1 LGAFPDLPP
10 SMQMNMEMPAADKP
24 VAAQNQLIGLSRK
37 AIDVLIIGSLYVLLV
52 LSVGYAGYQLI
63 FDVVENFVK
72 HPARDEF
79 PFILTFSEHIFLY
92 FLPVFIL
99 FGLMNYYKF
108 ELRTYLLNNYES
120 SKSGEK
126 PLHLSKKLFFSNVLS
141 YTSLKLIEELFFD
154 FSKTNAMQ
162 LIAIGVFYFLLVA
175 FVLLQA
181 AGSKSEK

>member
-1 LGAFPDLPP
+1 
-10 SMQMNMEMPAADKP
+10 M
-24 VAAQNQLIGLSRK
+24 GLSLK
-37 AIDVLIIGSLYVLLV
+37 AIDILIIGALYVLLV

-63 FDVVENFVK
+63 FDVVENFIK

-108 ELRTYLLNNYES
+108 ELRAYLLNNYEAS
-120 SKSGEK
+120 RNGDKL
-126 PLHLSKKLFFSNVLS
+126 LHLSKKLFFSNVLS

-154 FSKTNAMQ
+154 FSKTSAIQ

-181 AGSKSEK
+181 AGGKSEK

>member
-1 LGAFPDLPP
+1 MTAF
-10 SMQMNMEMPAADKP
+10 A
-24 VAAQNQLIGLSRK
+24 RK
-37 AIDVLIIGSLYVLLV
+37 AIDILIIGALYVLLV
-52 LSVGYAGYQLI
+52 LSVCYAGYQLI
-63 FDVVENFVK
+63 FDVVENFIK

-108 ELRTYLLNNYES
+108 ELRTYLLNNYEET
-120 SKSGEK
+120 KSGEK
-126 PLHLSKKLFFSNVLS
+126 PLQLSKKLFFSNVLS

-154 FSKTNAMQ
+154 FSKANPMQ
-162 LIAIGVFYFLLVA
+162 LISIGVFYFLLVS

>member
-1 LGAFPDLPP
+1 MEKPLPDSNAATQNKLIAF
-10 SMQMNMEMPAADKP
+10 A
-24 VAAQNQLIGLSRK
+24 RK
-37 AIDVLIIGSLYVLLV
+37 AIDILIIGSLYVLLV

-63 FDVVENFVK
+63 FDVAENFIK

-108 ELRTYLLNNYES
+108 ELRTYLLNNYEET
-120 SKSGEK
+120 KSGEK

-162 LIAIGVFYFLLVA
+162 LIAIGVFYFLLVG

-181 AGSKSEK
+181 AGGKSEK